1 LKNPKAKAFLLA
13 FNALFTDDDDNDDT
27 AMDVDKDSG
36 LQDCYEQEANDAV
49 DVDVYNFLAKIGLL
63 KD

>member
-13 FNALFTDDDDNDDT
+13 FNALFTDNDDNDET
-27 AMDVDKDSG
+27 AVDVDNDSG
-36 LQDCYEQEANDAV
+36 LQDCDEQEANDAV
-49 DVDVYNFLAKIGLL
+49 DVDVYIFLSKIGSL

>member
-1 LKNPKAKAFLLA
+1 LTIPKAKAFLSA
-13 FNALFTDDDDNDDT
+13 FNALFTDVDDNDET
-27 AMDVDKDSG
+27 AVDVDNGSG
-36 LQDCYEQEANDAV
+36 LQDCDEQEADNAV